1 MAYSTVTFNGGQPVG
16 QPANITFVALHSIDT
31 APWQFVD
38 IGDVSGRLRQDTTRD
53 ALQKRQA
60 GKVLKK
66 KERSRI
72 SITARF
78 TKRRRRASGVTEALD
93 RSILLAYWRA
103 RPCYEHS
110 KLRRDGKRFYDS
122 PRTSTLT
129 ATGPP
134 MHILWSN

>member
-1 MAYSTVTFNGGQPVG
+1 MAYSTVTFNGGQA
-16 QPANITFVALHSIDT
+16 ANITFVALHSIDT

-38 IGDVSGRLRQDTTRD
+38 LGDVSGRLRQDTTRD

-78 TKRRRRASGVTEALD
+78 TKRRRRASGVDVLQLC
-93 RSILLAYWRA
+93 SRA
-103 RPCYEHS
+103 EGRG
-110 KLRRDGKRFYDS
+110 R
-122 PRTSTLT
+122 
-129 ATGPP
+129 
-134 MHILWSN
+134 